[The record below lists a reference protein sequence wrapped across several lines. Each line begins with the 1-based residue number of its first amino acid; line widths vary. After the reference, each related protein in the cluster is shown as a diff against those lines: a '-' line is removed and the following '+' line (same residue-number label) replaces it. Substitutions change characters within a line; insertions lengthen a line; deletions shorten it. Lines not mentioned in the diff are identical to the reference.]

1 MFRSDCLFYICKL
14 IINMLNTTDGVEVH
28 LDITKVYRLS
38 LVVRRIAQIF
48 LKPIVEKLVV
58 FRAKMWA
65 QMGKRVVSWETRSYF
80 FFGTVFSETRPI
92 KMAVFTCYLG
102 IKAWN
107 TEVVFIETRG
117 FCCGGIHWNQGILA
131 SPKPLVSMKP
141 PQQNPGFNETTPGFK
156 LLTQKHA
163 KPPIFVGRVSLKPSQ
178 KKKKSGFLIKTVNRV
193 NFLVHNSAFGRHW

>member
-38 LVVRRIAQIF
+38 LGVRRIAQIF

-80 FFGTVFSETRPI
+80 FFLVRYSV
-92 KMAVFTCYLG
+92 KLG
-102 IKAWN
+102 RSK
-107 TEVVFIETRG
+107 
-117 FCCGGIHWNQGILA
+117 
-131 SPKPLVSMKP
+131 
-141 PQQNPGFNETTPGFK
+141 
-156 LLTQKHA
+156 
-163 KPPIFVGRVSLKPSQ
+163 
-178 KKKKSGFLIKTVNRV
+178 
-193 NFLVHNSAFGRHW
+193 

>member
-38 LVVRRIAQIF
+38 LGVRRIAQIF

-80 FFGTVFSETRPI
+80 FFLVRFQWNSADQNGG
-92 KMAVFTCYLG
+92 FTFGLQL
-102 IKAWN
+102 
-107 TEVVFIETRG
+107 R
-117 FCCGGIHWNQGILA
+117 
-131 SPKPLVSMKP
+131 
-141 PQQNPGFNETTPGFK
+141 QNPWFQWNHHGFQAFNPKTRETV
-156 LLTQKHA
+156 
-163 KPPIFVGRVSLKPSQ
+163 IFGPSFTEIVKN
-178 KKKKSGFLIKTVNRV
+178 KKKWAVS
-193 NFLVHNSAFGRHW
+193 S

>member
-38 LVVRRIAQIF
+38 LGVRRIAQIF

-80 FFGTVFSETRPI
+80 FFW
-92 KMAVFTCYLG
+92 YG
-102 IKAWN
+102 IQWN
-107 TEVVFIETRG
+107 SADQNGGIHVLFGYKSLKHR
-117 FCCGGIHWNQGILA
+117 GGIHWNQGILA
-131 SPKPLVSMKP
+131 KLEAFGL
-141 PQQNPGFNETTPGFK
+141 QLRQNPWFQWNHHGFQAFNPKTRETAI
-156 LLTQKHA
+156 L
-163 KPPIFVGRVSLKPSQ
+163 IGRVSLKPYQ
-178 KKKKSGFLIKTVNRV
+178 KKKRAVSLLKPSKV
-193 NFLVHNSAFGRHW
+193 S

>member
-38 LVVRRIAQIF
+38 LGVRRIAQIF

-80 FFGTVFSETRPI
+80 FFW
-92 KMAVFTCYLG
+92 YG
-102 IKAWN
+102 IQWN
-107 TEVVFIETRG
+107 SADQNGGIHVLFGYKSLKHR
-117 FCCGGIHWNQGILA
+117 GGIHWNQGILA
-131 SPKPLVSMKP
+131 KLEAFEYCTKKKNMSVFPMKPLFYP
-141 PQQNPGFNETTPGFK
+141 FEPTF
-156 LLTQKHA
+156 
-163 KPPIFVGRVSLKPSQ
+163 
-178 KKKKSGFLIKTVNRV
+178 
-193 NFLVHNSAFGRHW
+193 

>member
-38 LVVRRIAQIF
+38 LGVRRIAQIF

-92 KMAVFTCYLG
+92 KMVVFTCYLG
-102 IKAWN
+102 IKA
-107 TEVVFIETRG
+107 
-117 FCCGGIHWNQGILA
+117 
-131 SPKPLVSMKP
+131 
-141 PQQNPGFNETTPGFK
+141 
-156 LLTQKHA
+156 
-163 KPPIFVGRVSLKPSQ
+163 
-178 KKKKSGFLIKTVNRV
+178 
-193 NFLVHNSAFGRHW
+193 

>member
-1 MFRSDCLFYICKL
+1 MFRSDCLLYICKL

-38 LVVRRIAQIF
+38 LGVRRIAQIF

-107 TEVVFIETRG
+107 TVVVFIETRG
-117 FCCGGIHWNQGILA
+117 FWRSWRPSA
-131 SPKPLVSMKP
+131 SNSAKT
-141 PQQNPGFNETTPGFK
+141 PGFNETTTGFK
-156 LLTQKHA
+156 LLTQKHV
-163 KPPIFVGRVSLKPSQ
+163 KPPFWSAEFQRNRT
-178 KKKKSGFLIKTVNRV
+178 KKKERFP
-193 NFLVHNSAFGRHW
+193 

>member
-38 LVVRRIAQIF
+38 LGERRIAQIF

-80 FFGTVFSETRPI
+80 FLVRYSV
-92 KMAVFTCYLG
+92 KLG
-102 IKAWN
+102 QSKW
-107 TEVVFIETRG
+107 RY
-117 FCCGGIHWNQGILA
+117 
-131 SPKPLVSMKP
+131 S
-141 PQQNPGFNETTPGFK
+141 
-156 LLTQKHA
+156 
-163 KPPIFVGRVSLKPSQ
+163 RV
-178 KKKKSGFLIKTVNRV
+178 IWV
-193 NFLVHNSAFGRHW
+193 

>member
-38 LVVRRIAQIF
+38 LGVRRIAQIF

-80 FFGTVFSETRPI
+80 FFW
-92 KMAVFTCYLG
+92 YG
-102 IKAWN
+102 IQWN
-107 TEVVFIETRG
+107 SADQNGGIHVLFG
-117 FCCGGIHWNQGILA
+117 YKSLKHCGGIHWNQGILLWWYSLKPGDFGFA
-131 SPKPLVSMKP
+131 KTPGFNETTTTKPLVSMKP
-141 PQQNPGFNETTPGFK
+141 PQ
-156 LLTQKHA
+156 
-163 KPPIFVGRVSLKPSQ
+163 VSS
-178 KKKKSGFLIKTVNRV
+178 F
-193 NFLVHNSAFGRHW
+193 

>member
-38 LVVRRIAQIF
+38 LGVRRIAQIF

-80 FFGTVFSETRPI
+80 HFFLVRFQWNSADQNGG
-92 KMAVFTCYLG
+92 FTCFWVKSL
-102 IKAWN
+102 KP
-107 TEVVFIETRG
+107 VV
-117 FCCGGIHWNQGILA
+117 
-131 SPKPLVSMKP
+131 
-141 PQQNPGFNETTPGFK
+141 
-156 LLTQKHA
+156 
-163 KPPIFVGRVSLKPSQ
+163 VSLKPGVLAEASNFAKIPWFQWIPPRCFKLLYPNNTWIPPFWSAEFHWIPYQ
-178 KKKKSGFLIKTVNRV
+178 KKENMSVFPMKPLFYPFEPT
-193 NFLVHNSAFGRHW
+193 F

>member
-38 LVVRRIAQIF
+38 LGVRRIAQIF

-107 TEVVFIETRG
+107 TVVVFIETRG
-117 FCCGGIHWNQGILA
+117 FWRSRRPTALLAIWAHILA
-131 SPKPLVSMKP
+131 LKPLIFY
-141 PQQNPGFNETTPGFK
+141 NWF
-156 LLTQKHA
+156 QKNCA
-163 KPPIFVGRVSLKPSQ
+163 
-178 KKKKSGFLIKTVNRV
+178 KKSGFHETWRGFKKKVQKCYEVRSGFEKTV
-193 NFLVHNSAFGRHW
+193 